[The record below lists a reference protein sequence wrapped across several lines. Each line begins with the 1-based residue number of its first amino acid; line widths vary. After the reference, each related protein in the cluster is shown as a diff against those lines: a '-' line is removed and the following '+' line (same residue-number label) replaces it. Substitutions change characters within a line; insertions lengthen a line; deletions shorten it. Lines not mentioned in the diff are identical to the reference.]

1 MQIPSK
7 QELELSLDQY
17 LGCFGRYRKTDSIC
31 RQRCALSLRCA
42 IENDQNERFEMLEE
56 LVSASSMVI
65 KAN

>member
-1 MQIPSK
+1 LQTPAE
-7 QELELSLDQY
+7 QEMELTFDQY
-17 LGCFGRYRKTDSIC
+17 LGCFGRYRKTDPIC

-42 IENDQNERFEMLEE
+42 IENDRNERFEMLEE

>member
-1 MQIPSK
+1 MHTLSE
-7 QELELSLDQY
+7 QEMELSFDQY
-17 LGCFGRYRKTDSIC
+17 LGCFGRYRKTDPIC

>member
-1 MQIPSK
+1 MQTPSE
-7 QELELSLDQY
+7 QEIERSFDHY
-17 LGCFGRYRKTDSIC
+17 LGCFGRYRKTDLIC
-31 RQRCALSLRCA
+31 RQRCALNLRCA